1 MDNSTI
7 QVLTSWA
14 AVGAVGFG
22 VYWYYQYKPAS
33 GRRAAR
39 APLLNGQ
46 EQPERRRVDSKKN
59 RKKDENTSGADQL
72 TSDSRTPWVP
82 TPGDEA
88 VKNRKGKK
96 NKTNIV
102 PDTKSTP
109 LERDSTLPTEIGDGG
124 DDGTDNKEFARRLL
138 GAKTGTSLKPAGQE
152 AKPKKTKKLGKSA
165 EITSGV
171 PEMSSTS
178 STTGADADDDMSP
191 ANSPNMVAQVLST
204 GVEDMIEAP
213 RPGPSVL
220 KITQPL
226 QPPKNPQP
234 KTKKPAQP
242 QETKKQRQHRMKRE
256 AEKLEREQVEKERR
270 IKEENQRR
278 TAREAEGR
286 PAKNGVPVS
295 KPPTKNA
302 WDASVNSSSGTSSTP
317 IQPTNITAEP
327 TALLDTL
334 EEPVV
339 TSASKMNGIKV
350 NGKANTEESVINGPK
365 ANGKVKET
373 TKPWHQA
380 VPSEEE
386 QMRMLNEM
394 TEMSGSEGWRRVE
407 KVKKRNKNGQKAVQK
422 DAALSDEDA
431 TEYIYP
437 EPPEPPY
444 LSAEDLE
451 GDEPDNRTFAEAVND
466 LKLLTEVNPLVKEY
480 DPNGPLDEYGH
491 NKLTGHYEPYSQTGH
506 PLDSD
511 WKVC

>member
-22 VYWYYQYKPAS
+22 IYWYYQYKPAN
-33 GRRAAR
+33 GRRAAP
-39 APLLNGQ
+39 APLLNEQG
-46 EQPERRRVDSKKN
+46 QPERRRVDSKKN
-59 RKKDENTSGADQL
+59 RKKDENNSGADQL
-72 TSDSRTPWVP
+72 TSDSGTPRQH
-82 TPGDEA
+82 TPGDE
-88 VKNRKGKK
+88 VFKDGKRKK

-102 PDTKSTP
+102 PNTKSTP
-109 LERDSTLPTEIGDGG
+109 LERDSTLPTEVGDGG

-138 GAKTGTSLKPAGQE
+138 GAKAGTSLKPAGQE

-165 EITSGV
+165 EITSGI

-191 ANSPNMVAQVLST
+191 ASSPNMVAQILST

-226 QPPKNPQP
+226 QPPKTPQP
-234 KTKKPAQP
+234 KIKKPVQP

-286 PAKNGVPVS
+286 PAKNGVLVS
-295 KPPTKNA
+295 KPPPKSA
-302 WDASVNSSSGTSSTP
+302 WDASATSSNGISPTP
-317 IQPTNITAEP
+317 IQTTNITAQP

-339 TSASKMNGIKV
+339 AGASKMNG
-350 NGKANTEESVINGPK
+350 TK
-365 ANGKVKET
+365 ANGKAKEP
-373 TKPWHQA
+373 TKPWHQG

-422 DAALSDEDA
+422 DAALSDEDT